1 MKNLTLLI
9 VLVSISVLITSCDEK
24 DTDPYS
30 NIVTDNPLKSHID
43 SLVQNTFKDYAIQ
56 SATAGFS
63 IAVING
69 SQINYYNYGETKK
82 GNKILPDEF
91 TLYEIASIT
100 KPITATAMLYWLNQ
114 NSININTAI
123 KTYLP
128 QNLSSNLSLNG
139 VDVTFKHL
147 LNHTSG
153 MPRLADDLPPTSD
166 LITDY
171 DSTKIFNYIFSH
183 PLLRTPGTPPMT
195 ENEAAAFYS
204 TVAYGLAGIIL
215 ERQTKQSLQNVF
227 QNFIFQSLQMNSTT
241 LNNIE
246 NIANRAYPHDN
257 SGSITYRDL
266 SGFAGSGNLR
276 SNLNDL
282 VNYVQAQINAS
293 NTNSLGQA
301 ILQSQNS
308 TIQINLKD
316 FFALGWEFYYT
327 QDNKRLIFKN
337 GLSPG
342 FTAAIAFDKNTQKT
356 IITLFNNHRSNNPG
370 VRYLALINEY
380 FK

>member
-204 TVAYGLAGIIL
+204 TVD
-215 ERQTKQSLQNVF
+215 RKSV
-227 QNFIFQSLQMNSTT
+227 
-241 LNNIE
+241 
-246 NIANRAYPHDN
+246 
-257 SGSITYRDL
+257 
-266 SGFAGSGNLR
+266 
-276 SNLNDL
+276 
-282 VNYVQAQINAS
+282 V
-293 NTNSLGQA
+293 
-301 ILQSQNS
+301 
-308 TIQINLKD
+308 
-316 FFALGWEFYYT
+316 
-327 QDNKRLIFKN
+327 
-337 GLSPG
+337 
-342 FTAAIAFDKNTQKT
+342 
-356 IITLFNNHRSNNPG
+356 
-370 VRYLALINEY
+370 
-380 FK
+380 